1 MAEQKILSLLGMARR
16 AGRLSLGHDAAEEA
30 IVKNKAKLC
39 LCCADASARLQREMR
54 HNCSYAHKS
63 IPYFTATFSMAALS
77 HAIGSKAAV
86 VTVDDAGF
94 AAKLTSLLQQMQNT
108 GKE

>member
-1 MAEQKILSLLGMARR
+1 
-16 AGRLSLGHDAAEEA
+16 
-30 IVKNKAKLC
+30 
-39 LCCADASARLQREMR
+39 
-54 HNCSYAHKS
+54 
-63 IPYFTATFSMAALS
+63 MAALS

>member
-1 MAEQKILSLLGMARR
+1 MSEQKFLSLLGMARR

-39 LCCADASARLQREMR
+39 LCCADASARLQREMQ
-54 HNCSYAHKS
+54 HNCCFAHKS
-63 IPYFTATFSMAALS
+63 IPYLTLPVSMAALS
-77 HAIGSKAAV
+77 KAIGSKAAV
-86 VTVDDAGF
+86 VTVDDEGF
-94 AAKLTSLLQQMQNT
+94 AKWLGSLFEEIQNT